1 MKQNV
6 GGFDKIARIIVGIAL
21 IAFALYTNQFI
32 AYIGIIPLITGLIG
46 FCPLYTLFGYS
57 SAKKEK

>member
-21 IAFALYTNQFI
+21 IAFAFYTNQLI
-32 AYIGIIPLITGLIG
+32 AYIGIIPLVTGLIG